1 MKPAILDTDILLDI
15 LNGRPARIQEHA
27 RRYRETYSRYT
38 ITALTVA
45 ELARGLVRQG
55 DNSEW
60 LDQVLGQVE
69 VLPLDAMAA
78 RLAGQ
83 IYGVLEQTGQGI
95 GWSDCLI
102 AGVALAQGRV
112 LVTGN
117 VRHFMRITAAGY
129 PLEIVNWREVDA
141 GL

>member
-15 LNGRPARIQEHA
+15 LSGRPARVQEYA
-27 RRYRETYSRYT
+27 FKYRQTYSRYT

-45 ELARGLVRQG
+45 ELARGLVRRG

-60 LDQVLGQVE
+60 LDQLLGQVE
-69 VLPLDAMAA
+69 VLPLDATAA

-83 IYGVLEQTGQGI
+83 IYGILEQIGQGI

-117 VRHFMRITAAGY
+117 VRHFTRITAIGY
-129 PLEIVNWREVDA
+129 PLEIINWREADA

>member
-1 MKPAILDTDILLDI
+1 
-15 LNGRPARIQEHA
+15 
-27 RRYRETYSRYT
+27 
-38 ITALTVA
+38 
-45 ELARGLVRQG
+45 
-55 DNSEW
+55 
-60 LDQVLGQVE
+60 
-69 VLPLDAMAA
+69 MAA

-83 IYGVLEQTGQGI
+83 IYGVLEQTGKGI
-95 GWSDCLI
+95 GWADCLI